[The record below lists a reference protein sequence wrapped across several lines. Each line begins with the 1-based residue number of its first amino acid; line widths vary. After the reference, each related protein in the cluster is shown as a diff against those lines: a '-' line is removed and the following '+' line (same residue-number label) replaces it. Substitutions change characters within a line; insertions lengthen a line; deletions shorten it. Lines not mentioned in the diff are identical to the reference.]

1 MYYFFSDYNEFW
13 GHPPN
18 PPYTGGTK
26 HHSTLCFNFSILGQI
41 IPPSIILILLGD
53 MIGVPIGRLFLA
65 AVVPGT

>member
-1 MYYFFSDYNEFW
+1 M
-13 GHPPN
+13 
-18 PPYTGGTK
+18 
-26 HHSTLCFNFSILGQI
+26 GQI